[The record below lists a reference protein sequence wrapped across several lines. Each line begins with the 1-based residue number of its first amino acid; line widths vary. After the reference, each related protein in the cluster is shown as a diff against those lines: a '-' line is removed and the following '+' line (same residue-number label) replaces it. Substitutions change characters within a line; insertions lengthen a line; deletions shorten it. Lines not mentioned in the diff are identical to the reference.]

1 MKRFYTLAET
11 RAAEGG
17 YQVQLDGR
25 GVKTPL
31 GAQQIVP
38 TRIIADAL
46 AAEWNA
52 QPETLDPAIFRFRDL
67 ADYAIDMVA
76 PDSSATITKLL
87 TFLDT
92 DTLCYR
98 ADPDEPIF
106 KHQIAVWEPVLTA
119 LENRHRVTL
128 ERISGIMHRAQPAET
143 IATIRE
149 YAGRYDAFTLSELIT
164 KTSLAASLAIGLSS
178 IEPDADITQLWAA
191 ANLEE
196 DWQMEQWGSDAEAE
210 AVRQKR
216 QSDFM
221 NAHAFG
227 QILRT

>member
-38 TRIIADAL
+38 TGIIADAL

-76 PDSSATITKLL
+76 PDSGAAITKLL

-149 YAGRYDAFTLSELIT
+149 YAGRHDAFTLSELIT
-164 KTSLAASLAIGLSS
+164 KTSLAASLTIGLSS

-216 QSDFM
+216 KSDFM

>member
-1 MKRFYTLAET
+1 MKRFYTLAEA
-11 RAAEGG
+11 RPVQGG

-38 TRIIADAL
+38 TGPIAEAL
-46 AAEWNA
+46 AAEWHA
-52 QPETLDPAIFRFRDL
+52 QPEKLDPALFRFRDL

-76 PDSSATITKLL
+76 PDTDGIIAKLL

-106 KHQIAVWEPVLTA
+106 KRQISVWDPILAA
-119 LENRHRVTL
+119 LEDRHSVKL
-128 ERISGIMHRAQPAET
+128 ERISGIMHRPQPAET
-143 IATIRE
+143 VAAIRD
-149 YAGRYDAFTLSELIT
+149 YMGRYDAFTLSELIT
-164 KTSLAASLAIGLSS
+164 KTSLAASLTIGLGS
-178 IEPDADITQLWAA
+178 IEPDADIEQLWSA

-196 DWQMEQWGSDAEAE
+196 DWQVEQWGSDAEAE
-210 AVRQKR
+210 AVRQRR

-227 QILRT
+227 QMLRS